1 MSLHVHTTPQG
12 ANEPGFIERGEAV
25 RRPHEH
31 GGSVWQAVVSWLR
44 AIRTGRG
51 TPRL

>member
-31 GGSVWQAVVSWLR
+31 GGNVWQAVVAWLR